1 MNYLDF
7 SCDINIKD
15 NPLNLNIDDYL
26 DLALRNNKKR
36 RFLFISKNLGK
47 HIPVNPEKVDNLG
60 YLLAKAYKKKY
71 LIYKEEEELVIG
83 FAETATALSHSFF
96 NYLESAKLFIHT
108 TRENLDLNRIDFLE
122 EHSHATEQILYTD
135 KIFSLKNIDTLI
147 LVDDEITTA
156 KTCINM
162 IKELQKNYK
171 AKKYVIASIL
181 NWIDEKRE
189 EEIKAIAKGL
199 NCKIEFVY
207 LFNGSFNFKFDE
219 DKPLINKIEEVNS
232 NKKEVKVN
240 YLDLN
245 LERHLENKKYLKGTG
260 RFGIDRREQEELI
273 NILKASSKKLNS
285 IRENDKILALGV
297 EEFMYIPMI
306 LSKFMKGDI
315 YYHSIT
321 RSPIIPFNDKNYP
334 IKKKYKLNS
343 FYNNNI
349 NYLYNVN
356 INNSKECFLFLETFV
371 NEKRIE
377 DIINLLSFVNIEKIN
392 IIKC

>member
-60 YLLAKAYKKKY
+60 YLLAKSYKKKY
-71 LIYKEEEELVIG
+71 LNYKEEKELVIG

-189 EEIKAIAKGL
+189 EEIKAIAKSL

-219 DKPLINKIEEVNS
+219 DKPLSDKFEKVNS
-232 NKKEVKVN
+232 NKEVKVKF
-240 YLDLN
+240 LDLN

-260 RFGIDRREQEELI
+260 RFGIDRKEQEELI
-273 NILKASSKKLNS
+273 NILKASSEKLNS
-285 IRENDKILALGV
+285 IREHDKILALGV

-349 NYLYNVN
+349 NYLYNLN

-377 DIINLLSFVNIEKIN
+377 DIINLLSSVNIEKIN

>member
-71 LIYKEEEELVIG
+71 LNYKEEKELVIG

-189 EEIKAIAKGL
+189 EEIKAIAKSL

-219 DKPLINKIEEVNS
+219 DKPLSDKFEKVNS
-232 NKKEVKVN
+232 NKEVKVKF
-240 YLDLN
+240 LDLN

-260 RFGIDRREQEELI
+260 RFGIDRKEQEELI
-273 NILKASSKKLNS
+273 NILKASSEKLNS

-334 IKKKYKLNS
+334 INKKYKLNS

-349 NYLYNVN
+349 NYLYNLN

-377 DIINLLSFVNIEKIN
+377 DIINLLSSVNIEKIN

>member
-71 LIYKEEEELVIG
+71 LNYKEEKELVIG

-219 DKPLINKIEEVNS
+219 DKPLSDKFEKVNS
-232 NKKEVKVN
+232 NKEVKVKF
-240 YLDLN
+240 LDLN

-260 RFGIDRREQEELI
+260 RFGIDRKEQEELI
-273 NILKASSKKLNS
+273 NILKASSEKLNS

-349 NYLYNVN
+349 NYLYNLN

-377 DIINLLSFVNIEKIN
+377 NIINLLSSVNIEKIN

>member
-71 LIYKEEEELVIG
+71 LNYKEEKELVIG

-219 DKPLINKIEEVNS
+219 DKPLSDKFEKVNS
-232 NKKEVKVN
+232 NKEVKVKF
-240 YLDLN
+240 LDLN

-260 RFGIDRREQEELI
+260 RFGIDRKEQEELI
-273 NILKASSKKLNS
+273 NILKASSEKLNS

-297 EEFMYIPMI
+297 EEFMNIPMI

-349 NYLYNVN
+349 NYLYNLN

-377 DIINLLSFVNIEKIN
+377 NIINLLSSVNIEKIN

>member
-71 LIYKEEEELVIG
+71 LNYKEEKELVIG

-219 DKPLINKIEEVNS
+219 DKPLSDKFEEVNS
-232 NKKEVKVN
+232 NKEVKVKF
-240 YLDLN
+240 LDLN

-260 RFGIDRREQEELI
+260 RFGIDRKEQEELI
-273 NILKASSKKLNS
+273 NILKASSEKLNS

-321 RSPIIPFNDKNYP
+321 RSPIIPFNYKNYP

-349 NYLYNVN
+349 NYLYNLN

-377 DIINLLSFVNIEKIN
+377 DIINLLSSVNIEKIN

>member
-71 LIYKEEEELVIG
+71 LNYKEEEELVIG

-207 LFNGSFNFKFDE
+207 LFNGSFNFKFHE
-219 DKPLINKIEEVNS
+219 DKPLIDKIEKVNS
-232 NKKEVKVN
+232 NKEVKVKF
-240 YLDLN
+240 LDLN

-260 RFGIDRREQEELI
+260 RFGIDRKEQEELI
-273 NILKASSKKLNS
+273 NILKASSEKLNS

-349 NYLYNVN
+349 NYLYNLN

>member
-1 MNYLDF
+1 
-7 SCDINIKD
+7 
-15 NPLNLNIDDYL
+15 
-26 DLALRNNKKR
+26 
-36 RFLFISKNLGK
+36 
-47 HIPVNPEKVDNLG
+47 
-60 YLLAKAYKKKY
+60 
-71 LIYKEEEELVIG
+71 
-83 FAETATALSHSFF
+83 
-96 NYLESAKLFIHT
+96 
-108 TRENLDLNRIDFLE
+108 
-122 EHSHATEQILYTD
+122 
-135 KIFSLKNIDTLI
+135 
-147 LVDDEITTA
+147 
-156 KTCINM
+156 M

-207 LFNGSFNFKFDE
+207 LFNGSFNFKFHE
-219 DKPLINKIEEVNS
+219 DKPLIDKIEEVNS
-232 NKKEVKVN
+232 NKEVKVKF
-240 YLDLN
+240 LDLN

-260 RFGIDRREQEELI
+260 RFGIDRKEQEELI
-273 NILKASSKKLNS
+273 NILKASSEKLNS

-349 NYLYNVN
+349 NYLYNLN

>member
-1 MNYLDF
+1 MNCLDF

-15 NPLNLNIDDYL
+15 NPLNLNIEDYL
-26 DLALRNNKKR
+26 DLALRDNKKR

-71 LIYKEEEELVIG
+71 ENYKEERELVIG

-96 NYLESAKLFIHT
+96 NYLESSKLFIHT
-108 TRENLDLNRIDFLE
+108 TRENLNLNRIDFLE

-135 KIFSLKNIDTLI
+135 KIFALKDIDTLI

-162 IKELQKNYK
+162 IKELQKKYK

-189 EEIKAIAKGL
+189 EEINKSAKSL

-207 LFNGSFNFKFDE
+207 LFNGAFDFKFDE
-219 DKPLINKIEEVNS
+219 NKPLIDKIEEVNP
-232 NKKEVKVN
+232 NKEAKVN

-245 LERHLENKKYLKGTG
+245 LKRHLENKKYLKYTG
-260 RFGIDRREQEELI
+260 RFGIDRKEQEELI
-273 NILKASSKKLNS
+273 NILKASSEKLNN

-297 EEFMYIPMI
+297 EEFMYIPMMI
-306 LSKFMKGDI
+306 SKFMGGDI

-321 RSPIIPFNDKNYP
+321 RSPIIPFDDLKYP

-343 FYNNNI
+343 FYNDNI
-349 NYLYNVN
+349 NYLYNLN
-356 INNSKECFLFLETFV
+356 INDCKECFLFLETWV
-371 NEKRIE
+371 NDKRIE
-377 DIINLLSFVNIEKIN
+377 DFIKLLKSVNIEKIN
-392 IIKC
+392 IVRC

>member
-47 HIPVNPEKVDNLG
+47 HIPANPEKVDNLG

-71 LIYKEEEELVIG
+71 LNYKEEKELVIG

-189 EEIKAIAKGL
+189 EEIKAIAKSL

-219 DKPLINKIEEVNS
+219 DKPLSDKIEEVNS
-232 NKKEVKVN
+232 NKEVKVKF
-240 YLDLN
+240 LDLN

-273 NILKASSKKLNS
+273 NILKASSEKLNS

-349 NYLYNVN
+349 NYLYNLN

-377 DIINLLSFVNIEKIN
+377 DIINLLSSVNIEKIN

>member
-71 LIYKEEEELVIG
+71 LNYKEEEELVIG

-219 DKPLINKIEEVNS
+219 DKPLSDKFEKVNS
-232 NKKEVKVN
+232 NKEVKVKF
-240 YLDLN
+240 LDLN

-260 RFGIDRREQEELI
+260 RFGIDRKEQEELI
-273 NILKASSKKLNS
+273 NILKASSEKLNS

-349 NYLYNVN
+349 NYLYNLN

>member
-71 LIYKEEEELVIG
+71 LNYKEEKELVIG

-207 LFNGSFNFKFDE
+207 LFNGSFNFKFHE
-219 DKPLINKIEEVNS
+219 DKPLSDKFEKVNS
-232 NKKEVKVN
+232 NKEVKVKF
-240 YLDLN
+240 LDLN

-260 RFGIDRREQEELI
+260 RFGIDRKEQEELI
-273 NILKASSKKLNS
+273 NILKASSEKLNS

-349 NYLYNVN
+349 NYLYNLN

>member
-71 LIYKEEEELVIG
+71 LNYKEEKELVIG

-207 LFNGSFNFKFDE
+207 LFNGSFNFKFHE
-219 DKPLINKIEEVNS
+219 GKPLIDKIEEVNS
-232 NKKEVKVN
+232 NKEVKVKF
-240 YLDLN
+240 LDLN

-260 RFGIDRREQEELI
+260 RFGIDRKEQEELI
-273 NILKASSKKLNS
+273 NILKASSEKLNS

-349 NYLYNVN
+349 NYLYNLN

-377 DIINLLSFVNIEKIN
+377 NIINLLSSVNIEKIN

>member
-71 LIYKEEEELVIG
+71 LNYKEEEELVIG

-207 LFNGSFNFKFDE
+207 LFNGSFNFKFHE
-219 DKPLINKIEEVNS
+219 DKPLIDKIEEVNS
-232 NKKEVKVN
+232 NKEVKVKF
-240 YLDLN
+240 LDLN

-260 RFGIDRREQEELI
+260 RFGIDRKEQEELI
-273 NILKASSKKLNS
+273 NILKASSEKLNS

-349 NYLYNVN
+349 NYLYNLN

>member
-71 LIYKEEEELVIG
+71 LNYKEEKELVIG

-189 EEIKAIAKGL
+189 EEIKAIAKSL

-219 DKPLINKIEEVNS
+219 DKPLSDKFEKVNS
-232 NKKEVKVN
+232 NKEVKVKF
-240 YLDLN
+240 LDLN

-260 RFGIDRREQEELI
+260 RFGIDRKEQEELI
-273 NILKASSKKLNS
+273 NILKASSEKLNS

-315 YYHSIT
+315 YYHAIT

-349 NYLYNVN
+349 NYLYNLN

-377 DIINLLSFVNIEKIN
+377 NIINLLSSVNIEKIN

>member
-71 LIYKEEEELVIG
+71 LNYKEEEELVIG

-219 DKPLINKIEEVNS
+219 DKPLSDKFEKVNS
-232 NKKEVKVN
+232 NKEVKVKF
-240 YLDLN
+240 LDLN

-260 RFGIDRREQEELI
+260 RFGIDRKEQEELI
-273 NILKASSKKLNS
+273 NILKASSEKLNS

-349 NYLYNVN
+349 NYLYNLN

-377 DIINLLSFVNIEKIN
+377 NIINLLSSVNIEKIN

>member
-71 LIYKEEEELVIG
+71 LNYKEEKELVIG

-162 IKELQKNYK
+162 IKELQK
-171 AKKYVIASIL
+171 KYVIASIL

-189 EEIKAIAKGL
+189 EEIKAIAKSL

-219 DKPLINKIEEVNS
+219 DKPLSDKFEKVNS
-232 NKKEVKVN
+232 NKEVKVKF
-240 YLDLN
+240 LDLN

-260 RFGIDRREQEELI
+260 RFGIDRKEQEELI
-273 NILKASSKKLNS
+273 NILKASSEKLNS

-343 FYNNNI
+343 Y
-349 NYLYNVN
+349 YLYNLN

-377 DIINLLSFVNIEKIN
+377 NIINLLSSVNIEKIN